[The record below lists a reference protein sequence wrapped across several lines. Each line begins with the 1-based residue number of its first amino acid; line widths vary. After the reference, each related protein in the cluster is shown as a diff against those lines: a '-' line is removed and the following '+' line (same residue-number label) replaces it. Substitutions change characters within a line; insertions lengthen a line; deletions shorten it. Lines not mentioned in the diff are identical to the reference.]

1 MAEDISDKMVA
12 SEEEKHDPPPRL
24 NAAPEIPA
32 ITWNLDFPKRS

>member
-12 SEEEKHDPPPRL
+12 SEEEKHDPPRL